1 MRKLPAWRR
10 RAWLPHPLAGQA
22 AALAAGAS
30 WPRASDKSHGKPAAA
45 LVSRRT
51 YPVLWPYG
59 LIGVH
64 RTLPP
69 CDCTRYSVYHLV
81 QEWLLAVWSV
91 TESRKLGFSCN
102 PHSAGCSEAVE
113 GDVGVESEAAE
124 IEHGDADADEHA
136 ASVIAMADRAAVANE
151 GFEVQA
157 ARDAVVA
164 DAGER
169 APVGALSTSSPSS
182 KRAVPVG
189 ALLQAVLHPS
199 EPCVWCAPSL
209 ATSAGTP
216 SMQEPQDRLDTA
228 HAGPRFFRKPFN
240 ELLVAAVAYGTNNMM
255 FATVTANE
263 LDELGYRPNPEDGI
277 DTAAH
282 SFHGDAEHVWKD
294 LCDGIYLPAVSPT
307 TSFETTPATSCFA
320 LATAGESKRTTAR
333 A

>member
-1 MRKLPAWRR
+1 MPWPRGLTSVNRKRPLLDYARHMNSHLDSLSLEHRR
-10 RAWLPHPLAGQA
+10 RSL
-22 AALAAGAS
+22 
-30 WPRASDKSHGKPAAA
+30 R
-45 LVSRRT
+45 
-51 YPVLWPYG
+51 
-59 LIGVH
+59 
-64 RTLPP
+64 
-69 CDCTRYSVYHLV
+69 LV
-81 QEWLLAVWSV
+81 QEWLLAVWSAP
-91 TESRKLGFSCN
+91 ESRKLELFYRA
-102 PHSAGCSEAVE
+102 HSADALGRGEAVE
-113 GDVGVESEAAE
+113 SDVGGASEAAE
-124 IEHGDADADEHA
+124 IERGGADADEHA
-136 ASVIAMADRAAVANE
+136 ASVFATADLAAIADEGLKAEATRIAD
-151 GFEVQA
+151 G
-157 ARDAVVA
+157 VVA